1 MDELE
6 GALNEIKN
14 AMGAAVEFTAFLFNL
29 LLEKGFTREEAL
41 AISKEYL
48 LGMIKGGEKDDS

>member
-1 MDELE
+1 M
-6 GALNEIKN
+6 
-14 AMGAAVEFTAFLFNL
+14 EFTAFLFNL

-48 LGMIKGGEKDDS
+48 LGMIKGGNKDDS